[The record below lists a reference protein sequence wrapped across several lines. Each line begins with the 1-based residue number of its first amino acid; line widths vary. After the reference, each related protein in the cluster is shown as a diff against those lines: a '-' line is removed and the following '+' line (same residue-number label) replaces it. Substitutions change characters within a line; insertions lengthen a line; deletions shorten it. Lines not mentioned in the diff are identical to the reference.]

1 MRVIIAGSR
10 TVRAYETVA
19 RAVLESGINPSV
31 VLSGGQKSWDPVE
44 RRWFGADYF
53 GEQWAKAHGIPVER
67 HCAHWHL
74 YEKAAGPRRNAAMIQ
89 AADALIAVWDGE
101 SRGTA
106 DVIRRATER
115 GIVAFVYGVDSQTSS
130 NGA

>member
-31 VLSGGQKSWDPVE
+31 VLSGGQSSWDPWT
-44 RRWFGADYF
+44 RKRYGADYF
-53 GEQWAKAHGIPVER
+53 AEQWARAHCIPIELHPADWNR
-67 HCAHWHL
+67 WG
-74 YEKAAGPRRNAAMIQ
+74 KAAGPKRNAEMVAV
-89 AADALIAVWDGE
+89 ADGLIAVWNGS

-106 DVIRRATER
+106 DVIRRARER
-115 GIVAFVYGVDSQTSS
+115 GIVVFVYRID
-130 NGA
+130 A